1 MNELVTIRTFNS
13 SSDLEMVKTY
23 LESFEI
29 ECYSKDEIINRTYV
43 PNVTGGAKLQVR
55 GEQLEEAVTHL
66 IEGGYLKQEDLEF
79 DPSPEFKFIDKLLS
93 KFRK

>member
-1 MNELVTIRTFNS
+1 MNELVTVRTFNS

-29 ECYSKDEIINRTYV
+29 ECFSKDEINNRAYIA
-43 PNVTGGAKLQVR
+43 NVNGGAKLLVR
-55 GEQLEEAVTHL
+55 QEQLEDAIKHL
-66 IEGGYLKQEDLEF
+66 VEGGYLKEEDLG
-79 DPSPEFKFIDKLLS
+79 PSPEFKFIDKLLS